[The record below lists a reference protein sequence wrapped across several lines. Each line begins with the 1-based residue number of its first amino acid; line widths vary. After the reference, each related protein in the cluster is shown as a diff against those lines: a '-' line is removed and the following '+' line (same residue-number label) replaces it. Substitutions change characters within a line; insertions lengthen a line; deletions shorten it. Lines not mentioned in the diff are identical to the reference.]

1 MKTLSILLVEDD
13 PSNRDVVEVML
24 SRSGH
29 QVRTVES
36 GMEALALCRNEAPP
50 VDLILMDVQMPGLD
64 GFETVRQLRAHAETR
79 DLPIICLSAKASEDD
94 QLAGLLAGAD
104 DYLTKPFARRNL
116 LDHIESVLARK
127 GVLAVNQSIAR

>member
-29 QVRTVES
+29 RVLTCGNGV
-36 GMEALALCRNEAPP
+36 EALALCREETPP
-50 VDLILMDVQMPGLD
+50 IDLILMDVQMPVMD
-64 GFETVRQLRAHAETR
+64 GFETVRQIRAHAETR
-79 DLPIICLSAKASEDD
+79 DLPIICLSAKAGEAD

-104 DYLTKPFARRNL
+104 DYMTKPFVRRSL
-116 LDHIESVLARK
+116 LDLIESVLTRK
-127 GVLAVNQSIAR
+127 GMLPENQSISR